1 MDAQVIGETAGKVWR
16 FLAATG
22 GASIAELAK
31 GVSVDPAVVHM
42 ALGWLSREDKL
53 VLERQGKS
61 VVVRLKESELLEG
74 R

>member
-22 GASIAELAK
+22 GSPVAELAK
-31 GVSVDPAVVHM
+31 GVSGDPAIVHM

-53 VLERQGKS
+53 VLERQGKAI
-61 VVVRLKESELLEG
+61 VVRLKESELLQG

>member
-1 MDAQVIGETAGKVWR
+1 MDAQVIGETAGKIWR
-16 FLAATG
+16 YLSACG
-22 GASIAELAK
+22 GVPVAELAK
-31 GVSVDPAVVHM
+31 GVSADPAVVHM

-61 VVVRLKESELLEG
+61 IVVRLKESELLQG